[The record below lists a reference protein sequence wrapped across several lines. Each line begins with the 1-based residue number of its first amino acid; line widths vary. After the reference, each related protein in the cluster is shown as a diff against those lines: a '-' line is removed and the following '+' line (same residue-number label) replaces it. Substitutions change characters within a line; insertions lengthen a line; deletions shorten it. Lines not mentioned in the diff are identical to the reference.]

1 MIADVLLQ
9 MAERRGK
16 DRALSRDS
24 ISREC
29 HAINAARPVLTLGV
43 RAASHPDYWKRHAE
57 TRISE
62 GRAASTVRA
71 ELNYT
76 AAVLEW
82 TVTGDIDLKV
92 MSPAS
97 ASAIS
102 GAIRQTA
109 RQVSKR
115 VKRYSALAKP
125 ARVSIDDFD
134 ETAAQIKRMKSPHK
148 EICAMTLCFGLR
160 ATEANRL
167 KESSLLASGSL
178 FIPDR
183 NTKTRANLLLPVPV
197 KYHKQ
202 VREWL
207 RIIEES
213 APSYASTYMYISR
226 KQYKWCLHDMRKMFR
241 TKAAVRGEDYLACE
255 LIVNHDIKDVPN
267 VYLQKPPF
275 KRMRDALLHALNDFR
290 DAGQ

>member
-1 MIADVLLQ
+1 MIADVLVT

-29 HAINAARPVLTLGV
+29 HAINTARPVLCLGV

-57 TRISE
+57 ARITD
-62 GRAASTVRA
+62 GRAATTVRA

-82 TVTGDIDLKV
+82 IVKGDIDLKV
-92 MSPAS
+92 MTHTS
-97 ASAIS
+97 ATAIAQ
-102 GAIRQTA
+102 AIRQTA

-115 VKRYSALAKP
+115 VKRYPSLAKP
-125 ARVSIDDFD
+125 ARVSIEDFD
-134 ETAAQIKRMKSPHK
+134 VTAAQIQDMKSPHK

-160 ATEANRL
+160 VNEAIKL
-167 KESSLLASGSL
+167 KESSLLKSGSL

-183 NTKTRANLLLPVPV
+183 NTKTRANLLLPVPI
-197 KYHKQ
+197 KYHKT

-207 RIIEES
+207 RVIEQGALTYS
-213 APSYASTYMYISR
+213 ATYMYIER
-226 KQYKWCLHDMRKMFR
+226 KGFKWRPHDMRKMFR

-255 LIVNHDIKDVPN
+255 LILNHEIDDVQN
-267 VYLQKPPF
+267 VYLQQPPY
-275 KRMRDALLHALNDFR
+275 KRMRDALLHSLNDYHAAR
-290 DAGQ
+290 